1 MEHQENE
8 ESSKVVDLETVRRR
22 KALVEAVKSV
32 IDEQPAWGYR
42 RVRAWLVRREGW
54 KVSNKTVQKVLKEH
68 GWQVKSANKTP
79 RPRVKA
85 SSSAAQRPNQRWAID
100 ATSCWSKKGW
110 IGVMAVIDCCT
121 REIVGVHVSQ
131 RGRAQEA
138 ETALEQGCLE
148 QFGLI
153 YPQPGQTRPVLRSDN
168 GKVFTSKRF
177 VGRCRQ
183 YGLSQEFIT
192 PYSPEQNGMIERFF
206 RSLKEECI
214 WLHNFEGVEDARETI
229 EKWVAFY
236 NQKRPHQSLGYLS
249 PDEFRAQFHMT
260 AQVA

>member
-1 MEHQENE
+1 M
-8 ESSKVVDLETVRRR
+8 
-22 KALVEAVKSV
+22 
-32 IDEQPAWGYR
+32 
-42 RVRAWLVRREGW
+42 
-54 KVSNKTVQKVLKEH
+54 
-68 GWQVKSANKTP
+68 
-79 RPRVKA
+79 
-85 SSSAAQRPNQRWAID
+85 
-100 ATSCWSKKGW
+100 
-110 IGVMAVIDCCT
+110 
-121 REIVGVHVSQ
+121 
-131 RGRAQEA
+131 
-138 ETALEQGCLE
+138 
-148 QFGLI
+148 
-153 YPQPGQTRPVLRSDN
+153 LRSDN

-249 PDEFRAQFHMT
+249 PDEFRAQFHIT